1 MVADTLTPPHR
12 SVKKRQS
19 AGPLIPRMT
28 EAEFVDWCDS
38 ETWAEW
44 KDGEVILMS
53 PLSDEHNT
61 ITMFL
66 SGILLQFIDEQEL
79 GRLYSE
85 PYQIR
90 LPDQK
95 RRRSPDLFFVSTERL
110 NLVERYQVNG
120 PPDLII
126 EVLSPESQSRDR
138 REKFLEYEAA
148 AVREYWLVDPM
159 SETVE
164 IYVLGKSKKYELVEE
179 IDGAMPSKVLKG
191 FFLKETWLWQTPRPK
206 ISTILRQIAK
216 AK

>member
-1 MVADTLTPPHR
+1 MAAGTLTHR
-12 SVKKRQS
+12 PAKGRPS
-19 AGPLIPRMT
+19 AAPSLPRMT

-53 PLSDEHNT
+53 PISDEHDSVFS
-61 ITMFL
+61 FL
-66 SGILLQFIDEQEL
+66 FLLLASFIDEHDL
-79 GRLYSE
+79 GRLCSE
-85 PYQIR
+85 PFQIR

-110 NLVERYQVNG
+110 NLVERYQING

-138 REKFLEYEAA
+138 REKFLEYQAA
-148 AVREYWLVDPM
+148 GVREYWLVDPL
-159 SETVE
+159 SRTVE
-164 IYVLGKSKKYELVEE
+164 IYVMGKSKKYELVEE
-179 IDGAMPSKVLKG
+179 IDGAIHSKVLKG
-191 FFLKETWLWQTPRPK
+191 FFLKEAWLWQTPRPK
-206 ISTILRQIAK
+206 ISAVLRQIAK